1 MAKRDFKVEMN
12 EDRVRAEPSSSLNKG
27 AFGDSGKSWKSFCKA
42 ETAHVVDPGGALA
55 MRIETPFRKG
65 SVLDAGRSKR
75 TCVGLSRDGSKVMQP
90 RVKWMAG
97 LNFSPVPS
105 VNSPQRRKPAQASF
119 IAASK
124 TALLR
129 MEQSPETAASCWRI
143 SSVMGSLGFRTF
155 SP

>member
-65 SVLDAGRSKR
+65 SVLDAGRSKQ

-105 VNSPQRRKPAQASF
+105 VNSPQ
-119 IAASK
+119 
-124 TALLR
+124 
-129 MEQSPETAASCWRI
+129 
-143 SSVMGSLGFRTF
+143 
-155 SP
+155 